1 MTQEIRIVA
10 IVGCGVIGMGWA
22 VLFLSRGLKV
32 IISDPAE
39 GAEDALKRYF
49 EQSRSYLEGYG
60 DYDKLISN
68 YEFVHDIVPR
78 LAEADFIQ
86 EVSIHA
92 LCIEASSIIMKLTIL
107 LQNGPERLQFK
118 RDLIETLDKHARPG
132 VVIAS
137 SSSGLPSSEFIQQ
150 CNQDPTRILI
160 GHPFNPPH
168 LIPLVEVVP
177 HPKTSSQSV
186 NTTLGFYKSVGK
198 RPILLHHEVPGFVS
212 NRLQAA
218 INNEAY
224 SLISRGIV
232 SAEDLDAAVSSGP
245 GLRWALTGPIATNA
259 LGGGGGPDGFAQR
272 MERLGPAI
280 RSWEDDILEHRFNWS
295 QDSTL
300 ALQESVNKSLG
311 SVDWNRMVEERDLV
325 LLQLLAA
332 KEKTT
337 SMGRST

>member
-1 MTQEIRIVA
+1 MTQEIRTVA

-39 GAEDALKRYF
+39 GAQDALKRYF
-49 EQSRSYLEGYG
+49 NQSQSYLEEYG
-60 DYDKLISN
+60 DFEKLVSN
-68 YEFVHDIVPR
+68 YEFVCDIVPR
-78 LAEADFIQ
+78 LPEADFIQ
-86 EVSIHA
+86 E
-92 LCIEASSIIMKLTIL
+92 
-107 LQNGPERLQFK
+107 NGPERLEFK
-118 RDLIETLDKHARPG
+118 RGLIETLDKHARPG

-150 CNQDPTRILI
+150 CKQDASRVLI

-177 HPKTSSQSV
+177 HPSTGSQSIEAA
-186 NTTLGFYKSVGK
+186 LKFYKSVGK

-232 SAEDLDAAVSSGP
+232 SAEDVDTAVTSGP

-259 LGGGGGPDGFAQR
+259 LGGGGGPGGFAQR
-272 MERLGPAI
+272 LERLGPAI
-280 RSWEDDILEHRFNWS
+280 RGWEDDILKNRFDWS
-295 QDSTL
+295 DERVK
-300 ALQESVNKSLG
+300 ALQGSVDKSLG
-311 SVDWNRMVEERDLV
+311 AVDWKNLVEERDLV

-332 KEKTT
+332 KSKTT
-337 SMGRST
+337 SMGPSS

>member
-1 MTQEIRIVA
+1 MAQEIRTVA

-22 VLFLSRGLKV
+22 VLFLSMGLKV

-39 GAEDALKRYF
+39 GAEDALKGYF
-49 EQSRSYLEGYG
+49 EQSRSYMEGYG

-78 LAEADFIQ
+78 LGEADFIQ
-86 EVSIHA
+86 E
-92 LCIEASSIIMKLTIL
+92 
-107 LQNGPERLQFK
+107 NGPERLDFK
-118 RDLIETLDKHARPG
+118 RDLIEMLDQHARPG

-137 SSSGLPSSEFIQQ
+137 SSSGLPSSQFIQQ
-150 CNQDPTRILI
+150 CKQDPTRILI

-177 HPKTSSQSV
+177 HPDTSSQSV
-186 NTTLGFYKSVGK
+186 NTALLFYKSVGK

-224 SLISRGIV
+224 GLISRGIV
-232 SAEDLDAAVSSGP
+232 SAEDLDAAVTSGP

-259 LGGGGGPDGFAQR
+259 LGGGGGPGGFAKR

-280 RSWEDDILEHRFNWS
+280 RSWEDDILKHRFDWS
-295 QDSTL
+295 PERMLELQKATCPRELMST
-300 ALQESVNKSLG
+300 
-311 SVDWNRMVEERDLV
+311 RPR
-325 LLQLLAA
+325 
-332 KEKTT
+332 
-337 SMGRST
+337 

>member
-1 MTQEIRIVA
+1 MTQDIRTVA

-22 VLFLSRGLKV
+22 TLFLSRGLKV

-39 GAEDALKRYF
+39 NAENVLKGYF
-49 EQSRSYLEGYG
+49 EQSKSYLEGFG
-60 DYDKLISN
+60 DYDELVSN
-68 YEFVHDIVPR
+68 YEFVNDITPR

-86 EVSIHA
+86 E
-92 LCIEASSIIMKLTIL
+92 
-107 LQNGPERLQFK
+107 NGPERLELK
-118 RDLIETLDKHARPG
+118 RGLIATLDKHARPG

-137 SSSGLPSSEFIQQ
+137 SSSGLPSSEFIQR
-150 CNQDPTRILI
+150 CTQDSTRVLI

-177 HPKTSSQSV
+177 HPGTSSESV
-186 NTTLGFYKSVGK
+186 NITLNFYRSVGK

-232 SAEDLDAAVSSGP
+232 SAGDLDAAVTSGP

-259 LGGGGGPDGFAQR
+259 LGGGGGPEGFSQR

-280 RSWEDDILEHRFNWS
+280 RGWEDDILKHRFDWS
-295 QDSTL
+295 ELRML
-300 ALQESVNKSLG
+300 ALQESVDKSLG
-311 SVDWNRMVEERDLV
+311 AVDWNKLVEERDLV

-332 KEKTT
+332 KEKMASIST
-337 SMGRST
+337 RSSH

>member
-1 MTQEIRIVA
+1 MAQEIRTVA

-22 VLFLSRGLKV
+22 VLFLSMGLKV

-39 GAEDALKRYF
+39 GAEDALKGYF
-49 EQSRSYLEGYG
+49 EQSRSYMAGYG

-78 LAEADFIQ
+78 LGEADFIQ
-86 EVSIHA
+86 E
-92 LCIEASSIIMKLTIL
+92 
-107 LQNGPERLQFK
+107 NGPERLDFK
-118 RDLIETLDKHARPG
+118 RDLIEMLDQHARPG

-137 SSSGLPSSEFIQQ
+137 SSSGLPSSQFIQQ
-150 CNQDPTRILI
+150 CKQDPTRILI

-177 HPKTSSQSV
+177 HPDTSSQSV
-186 NTTLGFYKSVGK
+186 NTALLFYKSVGK

-224 SLISRGIV
+224 GLISRGIV
-232 SAEDLDAAVSSGP
+232 SAEDLDAAVTSGP

-259 LGGGGGPDGFAQR
+259 LGGGGGPGGFAKR

-280 RSWEDDILEHRFNWS
+280 RSWEDDILKHRFDWS
-295 QDSTL
+295 PERML
-300 ALQESVNKSLG
+300 ELQKAVNKSLG
-311 SVDWNRMVEERDLV
+311 AVKWDKLVEERDLV
-325 LLQLLAA
+325 LLQLLDA
-332 KEKTT
+332 KRNTN
-337 SMGRST
+337 SMGGST